1 MLTHVS
7 YVSADI
13 RLLFGCVRSS
23 PVVLVAQAMTDPKR
37 DSARYQKKLANNKRR
52 YNEGAAKVAK
62 KRGSVKL
69 LLMQE
74 KQKWERMH
82 RAEMEKVKCHA
93 NKLYREAGVYRAN
106 ASLFR
111 RELDSKKYKEAKLL
125 GALDKKEKKNTQLT
139 AALQKALQRVE
150 ETEADL
156 SVARRE
162 ASSNAV
168 FKRRVLAKVN
178 DKEAKRLL
186 RLAETDPKRMSWD
199 WGN

>member
-1 MLTHVS
+1 MHVS
-7 YVSADI
+7 HVSAVI

-23 PVVLVAQAMTDPKR
+23 PVVLVAQAMTDPKVG
-37 DSARYQKKLANNKRR
+37 SARYKKKMANNKRR

-69 LLMQE
+69 LLLQE
-74 KQKWERMH
+74 KQKWERAH
-82 RAEMEKVKCHA
+82 RAEMEEVKCRA
-93 NKLYREAGVYRAN
+93 NKHYREAGVYRAK
-106 ASLFR
+106 ASHLR
-111 RELDSKKYKEAKLL
+111 LELDSKKYKETKLL
-125 GALDKKEKKNTQLT
+125 GALDKNEKKNTQLT

-150 ETEADL
+150 EAEADL

-178 DKEAKRLL
+178 DKEREKLL
-186 RLAETDPKRMSWD
+186 RLAETNPKRMSWD